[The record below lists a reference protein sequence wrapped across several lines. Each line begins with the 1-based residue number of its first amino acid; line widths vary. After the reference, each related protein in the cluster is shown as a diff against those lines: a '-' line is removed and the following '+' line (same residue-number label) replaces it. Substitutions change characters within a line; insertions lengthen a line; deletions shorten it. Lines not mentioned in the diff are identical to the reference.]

1 MGLARLDGEGDRPRK
16 TVLAG
21 GGSLPEFVRDE
32 MNGNRGEKRPPKD
45 IDDWRIRIDE
55 IDLELVR
62 LFNERTRCAIE
73 IGHIKKR
80 LGLDIYSPS
89 REAQVIKNVTEA
101 SQGPLDAEAI
111 RRLFE
116 RVIDEARRIER
127 IEASEKQDES
137 GDLLQNSD

>member
-1 MGLARLDGEGDRPRK
+1 MANPKLMSEEQTSDK
-16 TVLAG
+16 T
-21 GGSLPEFVRDE
+21 
-32 MNGNRGEKRPPKD
+32 

-62 LFNERTRCAIE
+62 LFNERTTCAIE

-80 LGLDIYSPS
+80 LGLEIYSPS
-89 REAQVIKNVTEA
+89 REAQVIANVTDA
-101 SQGPLDAEAI
+101 NHGPLDHEAI

-127 IEASEKQDES
+127 IHAEHRTAREFDQQASIEKTVMSE
-137 GDLLQNSD
+137 

>member
-1 MGLARLDGEGDRPRK
+1 MSEEK
-16 TVLAG
+16 T
-21 GGSLPEFVRDE
+21 
-32 MNGNRGEKRPPKD
+32 

-62 LFNERTRCAIE
+62 LFNERTNCAIE

-89 REAQVIKNVTEA
+89 REAQVYANVTSA
-101 SQGPLDAEAI
+101 NRGPMDHDAI
-111 RRLFE
+111 KRLFE

-127 IEASEKQDES
+127 IHAEQQAAQALDAQAAIENTILNQ
-137 GDLLQNSD
+137 